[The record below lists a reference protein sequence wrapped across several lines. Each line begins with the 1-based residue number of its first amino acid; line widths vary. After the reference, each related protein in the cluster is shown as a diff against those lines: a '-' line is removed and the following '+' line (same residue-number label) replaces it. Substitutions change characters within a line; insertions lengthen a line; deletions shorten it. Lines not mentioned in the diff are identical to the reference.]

1 MKKTLG
7 LMCGALLF
15 CPALLAATV
24 TGKITGEELRWLS
37 GHSDSGMLASNTFD
51 HAAGLPPTDRWVPG
65 TFAHST
71 PLLTLTSESGDK
83 VRVPAQLVG
92 ATYVASGSFTPEPA
106 PTAAPVCTDA
116 ILAAQAT
123 VMSRDGSFCIAEKS
137 AHYSATQVPFNQY
150 RPILKLDQSALIEAF
165 KEKPSGTYNGTVSG
179 TLRYGFYVP
188 GSGAL
193 SYRNLPVTFSVQ
205 LRHVASQLSRI
216 SVLGA
221 GHITPQYN
229 TYQHTA
235 QGTTGYK
242 ITAYGAFE
250 TGIRFRFVSKADDDY
265 SLKAVGV
272 PLATALPYSIS
283 CAQCLPDTTLVED
296 GVLRY
301 PEQWLR
307 VEQSGPSVSFD
318 LKIFYKDVS
327 ADDVVDARYQDSFT
341 LMLEAIL

>member
-1 MKKTLG
+1 MKKALG
-7 LMCGALLF
+7 LLCGALLF
-15 CPALLAATV
+15 CPPLFAATV
-24 TGKITGEELRWLS
+24 TGKITGEELRWLN
-37 GHSDSGMLASNTFD
+37 GHSDSGMLVSNTFD
-51 HAAGLPPTDRWVPG
+51 YATGLPSTDRWVPG

-71 PLLTLTSESGDK
+71 SLLTLTSESGDK

-92 ATYVASGSFTPEPA
+92 ATYAASGSFTSEAVPSV
-106 PTAAPVCTDA
+106 APVCTDA
-116 ILAAQAT
+116 ILAAQTT
-123 VMSRDGSFCIAEKS
+123 VISRDGSFCIAEKS
-137 AHYSATQVPFNQY
+137 ARYSAAQTPFNQY
-150 RPILKLDQSALIEAF
+150 RPILKLDQSVLIEAF
-165 KEKPSGTYNGTVSG
+165 KDKPSGTYNGTVSG
-179 TLRYGFYVP
+179 TLRYGFYVS

-205 LRHVASQLSRI
+205 LRHVASQLSRL
-216 SVLGA
+216 SVLGT

-229 TYQHTA
+229 AYQHTA
-235 QGTTGYK
+235 QGATSYK

-272 PLATALPYSIS
+272 PLATVLPYSVS
-283 CAQCLPDTTLVED
+283 CAQCLPGTILVED

-307 VEQSGPSVSFD
+307 VEQSGFSVSFD
-318 LKIFYKDVS
+318 LKISYKDVS
-327 ADDVVDARYQDSFT
+327 VSDVVDARYQDSFT